1 MNKKSINQIIEE
13 DAIMIDAR
21 NKKLEEVKKLVKE
34 IHELDVK
41 LDTAR
46 LADQKDDDGRYVNV
60 LLNIIEEE
68 YNVVVLSIIE
78 EEYRDLVK
86 EQEQGDL
93 K

>member
-1 MNKKSINQIIEE
+1 MNKKRIK
-13 DAIMIDAR
+13 MIGAK
-21 NKKLEEVKKLVKE
+21 NKKLEKVKKLVKE

-68 YNVVVLSIIE
+68 YNVVILSIIE

-86 EQEQGDL
+86 E
-93 K
+93 